1 MAMRMTQYQQRNF
14 WLSRMPERVPAHQVV
29 PTLQAA
35 PAFLADLILADSDKD
50 EDDRSTVD
58 ETPLMQGRPLEPV
71 IQEVM
76 LSTQDAPAY
85 DRQAL
90 AQVLA
95 SSTQKELRT
104 DPVFIHACRDAYR
117 RRGTYRAVIQE
128 FWGSYSGSRE
138 ETVKAALSYTEPQP
152 TRPREM
158 ASAA

>member
-1 MAMRMTQYQQRNF
+1 
-14 WLSRMPERVPAHQVV
+14 
-29 PTLQAA
+29 
-35 PAFLADLILADSDKD
+35 
-50 EDDRSTVD
+50 
-58 ETPLMQGRPLEPV
+58 
-71 IQEVM
+71 
-76 LSTQDAPAY
+76 
-85 DRQAL
+85 
-90 AQVLA
+90 VLA